1 MKELLNINNH
11 KQNKSN
17 KKKDKYNNKKDKYNN
32 NKDKYNNNKDK
43 YNNNN
48 NKEEDPKALN
58 LEESVIGGILIDP
71 NCLEDIIDIIEPEIF
86 YKLKNKEIIKVIIK
100 LYKNSEPIDIYTVSN
115 ELKKRGKLNFVGG
128 DFYLT
133 KLTQNLIYSAN
144 IEYHSKI
151 IKKKFILRQLIA
163 TSYEIIKLSQEEKSD
178 VLDLLNYAE
187 MKLFKINNQ
196 TNIKDTTKS
205 INELIKTT
213 INNLKH
219 NGKNL
224 NGIPSGF
231 IDLDKITCGW
241 QNSELIIL
249 AARPGM
255 GKTSFAIS
263 MARNIVVNLKI
274 PILIFSLEMSA
285 PQLVTRLISA
295 ETGITSERLKSSD
308 LSKLEWQ
315 LVNSKMKI
323 LSESPLY
330 IDDTHYLSIFDLR
343 CKCRREI
350 YNNKIKLII
359 IDYLQLMTYGKF
371 ENLPS
376 LPREQEVSFISRNLK
391 AISKEFNLPIIAL
404 SQLSRAVET
413 RGGRKRPI
421 LSDLRESGALE
432 QDADLV
438 TFIYRP
444 EYYGFT
450 NWDNGDNEPC
460 KGEAELIIAKNRNG
474 RIDNVRIKFCN
485 ENVKFSNYEDGND
498 NAEK

>member
-1 MKELLNINNH
+1 MKELL
-11 KQNKSN
+11 
-17 KKKDKYNNKKDKYNN
+17 KKKEAN
-32 NKDKYNNNKDK
+32 
-43 YNNNN
+43 
-48 NKEEDPKALN
+48 PKALN
-58 LEESVIGGILIDP
+58 LEEAVIGGILIDP

-86 YKLKNKEIIKVIIK
+86 YKLKNKEIIKVIRT
-100 LYKNSEPIDIYTVSN
+100 LYNNSEPIDIYTVSN
-115 ELKKRGKLNFVGG
+115 ELKKIGKFNVVGG
-128 DFYLT
+128 DLYLT
-133 KLTQNLIYSAN
+133 KLTNNRISSAN

-151 IKKKFILRQLIA
+151 IKNKFILRQLIE

-187 MKLFKINNQ
+187 MKLFKINNK
-196 TNIKDTTKS
+196 TNLKDTTKS
-205 INELIKTT
+205 INSLIKTT
-213 INNLKH
+213 INNLKT
-219 NGKNL
+219 NVKNL

-231 IDLDKITCGW
+231 RDLDKITCGW
-241 QNSELIIL
+241 QNSELIIF

-255 GKTSFAIS
+255 GKTSFALS
-263 MARNIVVNLKI
+263 MARNIVVNFKI

-285 PQLVTRLISA
+285 TQLVTRLISA
-295 ETGITSERLKSSD
+295 ETGIPSERLKYSD
-308 LSKLEWQ
+308 LSKLEWK
-315 LVNSKMKI
+315 LVNSKIKS
-323 LSESPLY
+323 LSEAPLY

-350 YNNKIKLII
+350 SKNKIKLII
-359 IDYLQLMTYGKF
+359 IDYLQLMTSGKL
-371 ENLPS
+371 ETLPN

-432 QDADLV
+432 QDADIV

-450 NWDNGDNEPC
+450 NWDNGENESC

-474 RIDNVRIKFCN
+474 RIDNVRIKFVN
-485 ENVKFSNYEDGND
+485 ENVNFSNLNLE
-498 NAEK
+498 